1 MKMNRE
7 DINVTKDNKIIVTI
21 FGADKIGIVS
31 AIARVMADCEVNIE
45 DISQTT
51 MQEYFVMFMMCDI
64 SQSRLTF
71 SQIKEKILTQAEELK
86 MEVWV
91 QKKEIFDNM
100 HSI

>member
-1 MKMNRE
+1 MK
-7 DINVTKDNKIIVTI
+7 DSKIIVTI

-31 AIARVMADCEVNIE
+31 AIAQVMEKYEVNIE

-64 SQSRLTF
+64 GKANASFQD
-71 SQIKEKILTQAEELK
+71 IKNGILEEAENLK

-91 QKKEIFDNM
+91 QKKEIFDKM

>member
-1 MKMNRE
+1 MK
-7 DINVTKDNKIIVTI
+7 DSKIIVTI

-31 AIARVMADCEVNIE
+31 AIAQVMEQYEVNIE

-64 SQSRLTF
+64 AKANAGF
-71 SQIKEKILTQAEELK
+71 ADIKNAILEKSETLK
-86 MEVWV
+86 MEIWV
-91 QKKEIFDNM
+91 QKKEIFDKM

>member
-1 MKMNRE
+1 MEMNRE
-7 DINVTKDNKIIVTI
+7 GISVAKDTKIIVTI

-31 AIARVMADCEVNIE
+31 AIAKVMADCEVNIE

-64 SQSRLTF
+64 SQSNFTF
-71 SQIKEKILTQAEELK
+71 SQIKEKIMAQADELK

>member
-1 MKMNRE
+1 ML
-7 DINVTKDNKIIVTI
+7 KIIVTI
-21 FGADKIGIVS
+21 FGADKIGIVA
-31 AIARVMADCEVNIE
+31 AISQVMEKYEVNIE

-64 SQSRLTF
+64 SKANAPF
-71 SQIKEKILTQAEELK
+71 AEIKNAISAKAENLK

-91 QKKEIFDNM
+91 QKKEIFDKM

>member
-1 MKMNRE
+1 MK
-7 DINVTKDNKIIVTI
+7 DSKIIVTI
-21 FGADKIGIVS
+21 FGADKIGIVAS
-31 AIARVMADCEVNIE
+31 IAQVMEKYEVNIE

-64 SQSRLTF
+64 SKSNAGF
-71 SQIKEKILTQAEELK
+71 SEIKNAILEKAETLK

>member
-1 MKMNRE
+1 MK
-7 DINVTKDNKIIVTI
+7 DSKIIVTI
-21 FGADKIGIVS
+21 FGADKIGIVA
-31 AIARVMADCEVNIE
+31 AISQVMEKYEVNIE

-64 SQSRLTF
+64 AKANTGF
-71 SQIKEKILTQAEELK
+71 SEIKDAILEKAQALK

-91 QKKEIFDNM
+91 QKKEIFDKM

>member
-1 MKMNRE
+1 MK
-7 DINVTKDNKIIVTI
+7 DSKIIVTI

-31 AIARVMADCEVNIE
+31 AIAQVMEKFEVNIE

-64 SQSRLTF
+64 GKANAAFQD
-71 SQIKEKILTQAEELK
+71 IKNGILEEAEKLK

-91 QKKEIFDNM
+91 QKKEIFDKM

>member
-1 MKMNRE
+1 MK
-7 DINVTKDNKIIVTI
+7 DSKIIVTI

-31 AIARVMADCEVNIE
+31 AIAQVMERFEVNIE

-64 SQSRLTF
+64 GKANASFQD
-71 SQIKEKILTQAEELK
+71 IKNGILEEAEKLK

-91 QKKEIFDNM
+91 QKKEIFDKM

>member
-1 MKMNRE
+1 MKE
-7 DINVTKDNKIIVTI
+7 SKIIVTI

-31 AIARVMADCEVNIE
+31 SIAQVMEKYGVNID

-64 SQSRLTF
+64 AKSDYSF
-71 SQIKEKILTQAEELK
+71 SDIKTAILEKAQALK

-91 QKKEIFDNM
+91 QKKDIFDKM

>member
-1 MKMNRE
+1 MK
-7 DINVTKDNKIIVTI
+7 DSKIIVTI

-31 AIARVMADCEVNIE
+31 AIAQVMEQFEVNIE

-64 SQSRLTF
+64 AKANAGF
-71 SQIKEKILTQAEELK
+71 SDIKNAILQKAETLK

-91 QKKEIFDNM
+91 QKKEIFDKM

>member
-1 MKMNRE
+1 MK
-7 DINVTKDNKIIVTI
+7 DSKIIVTI

-31 AIARVMADCEVNIE
+31 AIAQVMEQYEVNIE

-64 SQSRLTF
+64 AKANAGF
-71 SQIKEKILTQAEELK
+71 SDIKNAILQKAETLK

-91 QKKEIFDNM
+91 QKKEIFDKM

>member
-1 MKMNRE
+1 MK
-7 DINVTKDNKIIVTI
+7 DSKIIVTI

-31 AIARVMADCEVNIE
+31 AIAQVMERFEVNIE

-64 SQSRLTF
+64 GKANAPFQDVKNGILEEA
-71 SQIKEKILTQAEELK
+71 EKLK

-91 QKKEIFDNM
+91 QKKEIFDKM

>member
-1 MKMNRE
+1 MK
-7 DINVTKDNKIIVTI
+7 DSKIIVTI

-31 AIARVMADCEVNIE
+31 AIAQVMEKYEVNIE

-64 SQSRLTF
+64 AKANAAFQD
-71 SQIKEKILTQAEELK
+71 IKNSILEEAEKLK

-91 QKKEIFDNM
+91 QKKEIFDKM

>member
-1 MKMNRE
+1 MK
-7 DINVTKDNKIIVTI
+7 DSKIIVTI

-31 AIARVMADCEVNIE
+31 AIAQVMEKYGVNID

-64 SQSRLTF
+64 AKSDYSF
-71 SQIKEKILTQAEELK
+71 ADIKNAILEKAQALK

-91 QKKEIFDNM
+91 QKKDIFDKM

>member
-1 MKMNRE
+1 MK
-7 DINVTKDNKIIVTI
+7 DSKIIVTI

-31 AIARVMADCEVNIE
+31 AIAQVMEQFEVNIE

-64 SQSRLTF
+64 AKANAGFQD
-71 SQIKEKILTQAEELK
+71 IKNAILEKAETLK

-91 QKKEIFDNM
+91 QKKEIFDKM

>member
-1 MKMNRE
+1 MK
-7 DINVTKDNKIIVTI
+7 DSKIIVTI
-21 FGADKIGIVS
+21 FGADKIGIVA
-31 AIARVMADCEVNIE
+31 AISQVMEKYEVNIE

-64 SQSRLTF
+64 GKANAGF
-71 SQIKEKILTQAEELK
+71 SEIKNSILEKASSLK

-91 QKKEIFDNM
+91 QKKEIFDKM

>member
-1 MKMNRE
+1 MK
-7 DINVTKDNKIIVTI
+7 DSKIIVTI

-31 AIARVMADCEVNIE
+31 AIAQVMERFEVNIE

-51 MQEYFVMFMMCDI
+51 MQDYFVMFMMCDI
-64 SQSRLTF
+64 GKANAAFQD
-71 SQIKEKILTQAEELK
+71 IKNAILEEAEKLK

-91 QKKEIFDNM
+91 QKKEIFDKM

>member
-1 MKMNRE
+1 MK
-7 DINVTKDNKIIVTI
+7 DSKIIVTI

-31 AIARVMADCEVNIE
+31 AIAQVMERFEVNIE

-51 MQEYFVMFMMCDI
+51 MQDYFVMFMMCDI
-64 SQSRLTF
+64 GKANAAFQD
-71 SQIKEKILTQAEELK
+71 IKNGILEEAEKLK

-91 QKKEIFDNM
+91 QKKEIFDKM